1 MGPGLPRL
9 GAETL
14 RLSRRSFRPGSFR
27 PGSVGA
33 RVLFSASAILAVASA
48 FRLGEH
54 RALGPPPDLA
64 AADDGTHPVRPTLLF
79 FFQPADCRRYAGLV
93 RRWNALARSGTV
105 RVVGVGLGFPRSGP
119 ARDSIF
125 GAVRPTFHVRYDVG
139 SEAARLLARIGHLRT
154 PTSVLI
160 DGGGRPLVILPPV
173 ADEGTQREAGRLIRE
188 YAERVARVPG

>member
-1 MGPGLPRL
+1 M
-9 GAETL
+9 GAERL
-14 RLSRRSFRPGSFR
+14 RLSRRSFRPGSMGVR
-27 PGSVGA
+27 A
-33 RVLFSASAILAVASA
+33 LFSASAMLAVASA

-54 RALGPPPDLA
+54 RALGPPPDIA
-64 AADDGTHPVRPTLLF
+64 AANDGTHPVRPTRLF

-105 RVVGVGLGFPRSGP
+105 RVVGIGVGFPRSGP

-125 GAVRPTFHVRYDVG
+125 GAGRPTFHVRYDVG
-139 SEAARLLARIGHLRT
+139 SQAVRLLARIGHPRT

-173 ADEGTQREAGRLIRE
+173 ADERTQREAGRLIRE
-188 YAERVARVPG
+188 YAKRVARIPG

>member
-1 MGPGLPRL
+1 M
-9 GAETL
+9 GAEEPL
-14 RLSRRSFRPGSFR
+14 RLSPRSFRPGSV
-27 PGSVGA
+27 SA
-33 RVLFSASAILAVASA
+33 RVLFLASAILAAASA
-48 FRLGEH
+48 VRLGEH
-54 RALGPPPDLA
+54 RALRPPPDLA
-64 AADDGTHPVRPTLLF
+64 VADDGTRPVRPTLLF
-79 FFQPADCRRYAGLV
+79 FFQPADCRRYSGLV

-105 RVVGVGLGFPRSGP
+105 RVVGIGVGFPGSGP

-139 SEAARLLARIGHLRT
+139 SEAVRLLARIGHLRT

-188 YAERVARVPG
+188 YVKRVARVPG